1 MRSINSRDILRK
13 KLRYNLILVGHYC
26 GSGMF
31 IPDPISHIR
40 LFFHPGSDFYH
51 PGSRIRIKEVSIL
64 AQKWFLS
71 SRKNNPGSSSRIR
84 IPDPDTDF
92 YSSRILNSGV
102 ENPGYR
108 IRIRNTVDI

>member
-1 MRSINSRDILRK
+1 VQNVSHFVLTMRSINSRDILRK
-13 KLRYNLILVGHYC
+13 KLRYNLILVGHCC

-64 AQKWFLS
+64 AQKMVFKLQE
-71 SRKNNPGSSSRIR
+71 K
-84 IPDPDTDF
+84 
-92 YSSRILNSGV
+92 
-102 ENPGYR
+102 
-108 IRIRNTVDI
+108 